1 MPTYRFGNA
10 QHTFIEVDRDEVGG
24 TLIPVDP
31 NNTDYAKLIAAGTV
45 IEDYVEPPPVP
56 PSNPTV
62 IGIAEL
68 KIVDDEVSGI
78 DTSTGLAAGMVID
91 VGVIWVF
98 FLNSQPNTSY
108 LTFVQS
114 NGFNVDVTDRQ
125 EDYFEITV
133 TDRSTNTPITPASLS
148 ISIQRVT

>member
-1 MPTYRFGNA
+1 MATYRYTDA
-10 QHTFIEVDRDEVGG
+10 AHTMILSSDDLWIPAKMDNEEYKRLVTEG
-24 TLIPVDP
+24 TP
-31 NNTDYAKLIAAGTV
+31 
-45 IEDYVEPPPVP
+45 IEDYVAPPP
-56 PSNPTV
+56 PTPV
-62 IGIAEL
+62 TPTLIGIAEL

-78 DTSTGLAAGMVID
+78 DTSTGLVAGMVID

-133 TDRSTNTPITPASLS
+133 TDRSTNTPTTPGSLS